1 MEEQVYKVEVDHIS
15 KSYRMYE
22 NQIDRFKEAFSIR
35 KKSYHV
41 DFSALTDVSF
51 KVKGGEIL
59 GIVGR
64 NGAGKSTLL
73 KIITGVLTPT
83 TGTVHV
89 TGRISSLLE
98 LGTGFNM
105 EYSGIENSF
114 FYCTIMGRSDDE
126 IKARLDDIIA
136 FADIGDH
143 IHQPVKTYSSGMF
156 ARLAFAC
163 AINVNPDVLIVDEIL
178 SVGDLRFQAKSFNKF
193 KEFKEKGAT
202 ILYVGHDIS
211 MVRNFCDRAM
221 WMDKGKIVAEGDPL
235 YITAQYTEF
244 MYTNVIKESY
254 LNEGENADGGS
265 GEAQADNEGEA
276 DQTAS
281 AETSVEEGQEI
292 PEKNWDNIHENKPIT
307 HWGTKEGLITNVDMT
322 DLNGKELLYTEYDK
336 PFRVKIEFKGD
347 EELDYE
353 HLSVAISVKNRD
365 GVDLIVF
372 CSIDYDV
379 KFQPERETHTIEFD
393 VHHMLAKG
401 EYMLVVAIEDR
412 SQAAISYYEYIEGAK
427 YFKNFAPDH
436 VFGMF
441 APPCE
446 VTLKDE

>member
-1 MEEQVYKVEVDHIS
+1 MEEQEYKVEVEHIS

-22 NQIDRFKEAFSIR
+22 NQIDRFKEAFSVR
-35 KKSYHV
+35 KKSYHT

-83 TGTVHV
+83 TGNVRV

-105 EYSGIENSF
+105 EYSGIENIF
-114 FYCTIMGRSDDE
+114 FYCTIMGLSDDE
-126 IKARLDDIIA
+126 IKERLDDIIS

-163 AINVNPDVLIVDEIL
+163 AINVDPDVLIVDEIL

-202 ILYVGHDIS
+202 ILYVGHDIG

-254 LNEGENADGGS
+254 EQEETGGELSDGKANDGATD
-265 GEAQADNEGEA
+265 EKQA
-276 DQTAS
+276 AS
-281 AETSVEEGQEI
+281 LDANVQEGQKI
-292 PEKNWDNIHENKPIT
+292 PEKNWDNVHENKPIA
-307 HWGTKEGLITNVDMT
+307 HWGTKEGLITSVSMT

-347 EELDYE
+347 KELNYKY
-353 HLSVAISVKNRD
+353 LSAAISVKNRD
-365 GVDLIVF
+365 GADLIVF
-372 CSIDYDV
+372 CSVDYNIV
-379 KFQPERETHTIEFD
+379 FQPGHKTYTIQFD
-393 VHHMLAKG
+393 VNHMLAKG

-412 SQAAISYYEYIEGAK
+412 SQAAISYYEYIEGVK

-436 VFGMF
+436 IFGMF
-441 APPCE
+441 APPCK
-446 VTLKDE
+446 VTLKDEE